1 MIPSLLVAAAVAAPA
16 APVPRDTIANLT
28 SPAPRVVA
36 PSNAYGD
43 IYVTSK
49 PFTQHTYRG
58 GALLSSHD
66 LPTGRVHVTALDG
79 AKPTLTV
86 GDRFAGPLTGVV
98 DWSSFGGFTVDA
110 SSLPPVVPGGL
121 TRTVAGAALPG
132 ELHERAPPRA
142 DVQHAVPR
150 LQARRRDGVLELA
163 RDRVLERL
171 RRAGLHIR
179 EVAPAAEAARGVEV
193 ARIAVGGRVG
203 DIVRAVLGD
212 APVTEGD
219 DMTTAEVVLSSAD
232 VLFDVIERLGGL
244 GLELRSVHVGRSA
257 SPGPD
262 PAGS

>member
-1 MIPSLLVAAAVAAPA
+1 MPPIEISICAEG
-16 APVPRDTIANLT
+16 
-28 SPAPRVVA
+28 S
-36 PSNAYGD
+36 
-43 IYVTSK
+43 
-49 PFTQHTYRG
+49 
-58 GALLSSHD
+58 
-66 LPTGRVHVTALDG
+66 LPTEEISELADIGIHGRTDQVVLEGTVHDQ
-79 AKPTLTV
+79 
-86 GDRFAGPLTGVV
+86 
-98 DWSSFGGFTVDA
+98 
-110 SSLPPVVPGGL
+110 
-121 TRTVAGAALPG
+121 AALVG
-132 ELHERAPPRA
+132 
-142 DVQHAVPR
+142 
-150 LQARRRDGVLELA
+150 
-163 RDRVLERL
+163 VLERL